1 MPQERPKM
9 YSVPP
14 ANKTVND
21 DLISVFDAAQKLGIY
36 KQTLF
41 KVIKRLGV
49 DTIKQKSSAHRG
61 QAISYITIKDFDL
74 IVENR
79 SITDNHEKGT
89 SPISSTQIDHGV
101 FYLIQL
107 EPEQDPGRFKLGFAS
122 NMHERLR
129 SHRCSAPFADIVKTW
144 PCHVLWEKTAIDCV
158 TQGCEKLHT
167 EVFRANDIEGVK
179 NKCEQFFALM
189 PALKDIMR

>member
-1 MPQERPKM
+1 M
-9 YSVPP
+9 
-14 ANKTVND
+14 ND
-21 DLISVFDAAQKLGIY
+21 DLISVSDAAQKLGMI

-49 DTIKQKSSAHRG
+49 HTIKQKSSAHRG
-61 QAISYITIKDFDL
+61 QAISYITKKDFDL
-74 IVENR
+74 IVDNQ
-79 SITDNHEKGT
+79 SITDNHEEGT
-89 SPISSTQIDHGV
+89 SQISSAQIDHGV

-107 EPEQDPGRFKLGFAS
+107 EPEHDAGRFKLGFAS
-122 NMHERLR
+122 NMPERLR
-129 SHRCSAPFADIVKTW
+129 SHRCSAPFAAIVETW

-167 EVFRANDIEGVK
+167 EVFRAKDIENVK
-179 NKCEQFFALM
+179 MKCEQFFSLM